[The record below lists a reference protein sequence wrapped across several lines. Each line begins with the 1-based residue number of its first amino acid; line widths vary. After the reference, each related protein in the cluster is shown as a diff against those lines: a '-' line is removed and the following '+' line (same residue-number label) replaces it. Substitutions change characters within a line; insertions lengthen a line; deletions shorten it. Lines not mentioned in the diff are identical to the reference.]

1 MMNLPTEYKTKR
13 LLLRKPVVEDA
24 GKIFDAYGQDK
35 DVCRYM
41 TWEPHQ
47 RAETLRSWLENIIN
61 VFGKSNAS
69 YVLCPVDGI
78 ESVIGMV
85 DARIEGHKAMMGY
98 VLARKHWGNGL
109 MTEAVTGLIEL
120 LFREKD
126 IFRVWAVCDVE
137 NVASSKVMEK
147 SGMSY
152 EGTLKKF
159 ILHPN
164 VSKEPRDVFCYSK
177 IR

>member
-1 MMNLPTEYKTKR
+1 MI
-13 LLLRKPVVEDA
+13 EDA
-24 GKIFDAYGQDK
+24 IKIFDAYGQDR

-41 TWEPHQ
+41 TWKPHE
-47 RAETLRSWLENIIN
+47 RVETLKLWLENIIN
-61 VFGKSNAS
+61 VFGNDNVS
-69 YVLCPVDGI
+69 YILCPIDDI

-85 DARIEGHKAMMGY
+85 DARIERHKAMMGY
-98 VLARKHWGNGL
+98 VLSKKYWGNGL
-109 MTEAVTGLIEL
+109 MTEAVTGLIEI
-120 LFREKD
+120 LFRKNE
-126 IFRVWAVCDVE
+126 IFRVWAVCDIE

-164 VSKEPRDVFCYSK
+164 ISKEPRDVLSYSK
-177 IR
+177 TR